1 MWASVAKFRA
11 FAKLM
16 KIEINIISSALVP
29 LMVQEV
35 AEALI
40 FTANMFVL
48 ESALSKET
56 IHICIRTKQRTRLC
70 IARCHMGSHNIAI
83 RTTPLKSKMLHRFR

>member
-1 MWASVAKFRA
+1 MWASVAKIRA

-16 KIEINIISSALVP
+16 KIEINIISSAFVR
-29 LMVQEV
+29 LMVQV
-35 AEALI
+35 AEALF

-70 IARCHMGSHNIAI
+70 IARYHIILRLVPHRYEAKCSAGSDEHD
-83 RTTPLKSKMLHRFR
+83 